1 MAIGF
6 EVVAADASPRASI
19 GRRAP
24 SVRRLRARTS
34 AGLVREGAMPAH
46 PGRFEP
52 DAGCPHGAVTPRA
65 TG

>member
-6 EVVAADASPRASI
+6 EVAAADAGPRASI
-19 GRRAP
+19 GRRA
-24 SVRRLRARTS
+24 SSARRLRARTS

-52 DAGCPHGAVTPRA
+52 DAGCPHGAETPRA